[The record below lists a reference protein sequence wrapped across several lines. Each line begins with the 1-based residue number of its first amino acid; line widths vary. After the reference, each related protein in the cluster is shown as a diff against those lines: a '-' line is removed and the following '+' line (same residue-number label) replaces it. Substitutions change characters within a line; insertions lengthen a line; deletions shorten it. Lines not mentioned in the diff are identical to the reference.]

1 MQKVINSLLLLLMAF
16 LLHACQDDAPPGD
29 LFPVYLPGNTD
40 NGEMSA
46 IKSLTDWRASAQA
59 TYLNGFPDYLEVDAS
74 TYTEE
79 EYLRESLW
87 FIWLPIRTGTFEIRT
102 YDQTDTLQYQ
112 SVRANYATST
122 ADGDASEDY
131 YQVDTTAMD
140 NFITLTRVD
149 TIAKEVEGYFTCSF
163 EIATFGGKRNP
174 LNPDRLKFSYGRFK
188 VKITN

>member
-1 MQKVINSLLLLLMAF
+1 MQKVINTLLLLLMAF
-16 LLHACQDDAPPGD
+16 FLHACQDDAPPGD
-29 LFPVYLPGNTD
+29 LFPVYLPGNTE

-59 TYLNGFPDYLEVDAS
+59 AFLNDYPGYMDVSAS
-74 TYTEE
+74 TFTEE
-79 EYLRESLW
+79 EYLRESLG
-87 FIWLPIRTGTFEIRT
+87 FIWLPIRTGTFAILA
-102 YDQTDTLQYQ
+102 YDQADSLQYQ
-112 SVRANYATST
+112 SVRGYYITST
-122 ADGDASEDY
+122 ADGDASEDS
-131 YQVDTTAMD
+131 YQVDTTATD

-149 TIAKEVEGYFTCSF
+149 TLAKEVEGYFTCSF